1 MNRDEYSIHLYSSL
15 YSSLFIT
22 VFITQC
28 VAVCCSVSQC
38 VAVCCSVLQCVAV
51 CCSMLQCFRVRCSVL
66 QCVAVC
72 CVVHNVS
79 SSTHVCICASHTIH
93 VRNTQTHTCTRTI
106 HLYSSLSTDGG
117 DIILKLKTITT
128 TKISNEFSRESPYIS
143 NTFSRESSN
152 FQANFHVSKRSP
164 RHSKDLTGKLL
175 NLEIQIISV
184 WSPPWVTIHHHSSLF
199 VTHSYNDSYH
209 SHDSYVWHIC
219 IHKIHLSKRHE
230 LYLSK
235 DHQLNISC
243 QRSAAPRQISF
254 IRWVIMPHVIQMI
267 HMCDMTHSYVWHD
280 SFTCVTWLI
289 HMCDMT
295 HLHVWHDSFICVTWL
310 IHMCDMTHSYGW

>member
-1 MNRDEYSIHLYSSL
+1 MNRDEYSIHIYSSL

-128 TKISNEFSRESPYIS
+128 TKISNEFLICTGTP
-143 NTFSRESSN
+143 
-152 FQANFHVSKRSP
+152 VKRSP
-164 RHSKDLTGKLL
+164 RTYQTRFHGSP
-175 NLEIQIISV
+175 QIFKRIFT
-184 WSPPWVTIHHHSSLF
+184 WVNGVPGTQ
-199 VTHSYNDSYH
+199 
-209 SHDSYVWHIC
+209 
-219 IHKIHLSKRHE
+219 KI
-230 LYLSK
+230 
-235 DHQLNISC
+235 
-243 QRSAAPRQISF
+243 
-254 IRWVIMPHVIQMI
+254 
-267 HMCDMTHSYVWHD
+267 
-280 SFTCVTWLI
+280 
-289 HMCDMT
+289 
-295 HLHVWHDSFICVTWL
+295 
-310 IHMCDMTHSYGW
+310 